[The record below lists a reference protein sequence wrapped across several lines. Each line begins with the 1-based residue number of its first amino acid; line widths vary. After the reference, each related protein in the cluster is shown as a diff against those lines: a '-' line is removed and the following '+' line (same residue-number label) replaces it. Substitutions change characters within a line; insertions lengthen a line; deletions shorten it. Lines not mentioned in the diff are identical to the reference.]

1 MRRSSPMLVS
11 AAALT
16 VALSACTSGGGGS
29 PTTSAPS
36 SAPTTGTA
44 TTATSTTTPG
54 GATGTSTGTT
64 KAPDPAA
71 SAAASSAAIAGIPA
85 AAKAHTPAGAEAF
98 TRYFFDVV
106 NKAWT
111 TPTVGAIA
119 ALSEPTCK
127 SCSELEATAVALHG
141 MTAHAREA
149 PVIVQSASAGSRDG
163 SGRQTVILLA
173 TQVPNAVIDSSGK
186 QSDVTERSSIRR
198 EITLTET
205 PSSGWRVALIK
216 GL

>member
-1 MRRSSPMLVS
+1 MLVS

-54 GATGTSTGTT
+54 GATGTGSGTT

-71 SAAASSAAIAGIPA
+71 SAAASSAAVAGIPA

-98 TRYFFDVV
+98 TRYFMQVV

-111 TPTVGAIA
+111 TPTVGAIS
-119 ALSEPTCK
+119 ALSEPSCK
-127 SCSELEATAVALHG
+127 SCSALESTSAELAAQGLRAQ
-141 MTAHAREA
+141 AA
-149 PVIVQSASAGSRDG
+149 PVTVETVNAASRDG
-163 SGRQTVILLA
+163 QGRQTVIL
-173 TQVPNAVIDSSGK
+173 TGQQPPNGVVD
-186 QSDVTERSSIRR
+186 ERGNIGSQTKAESVRR
-198 EITLTET
+198 EFTLVELGAD
-205 PSSGWRVALIK
+205 GWCVALIRT
-216 GL
+216 L

>member
-1 MRRSSPMLVS
+1 
-11 AAALT
+11 
-16 VALSACTSGGGGS
+16 
-29 PTTSAPS
+29 
-36 SAPTTGTA
+36 
-44 TTATSTTTPG
+44 
-54 GATGTSTGTT
+54 
-64 KAPDPAA
+64 
-71 SAAASSAAIAGIPA
+71 
-85 AAKAHTPAGAEAF
+85 
-98 TRYFFDVV
+98 
-106 NKAWT
+106 
-111 TPTVGAIA
+111 
-119 ALSEPTCK
+119 
-127 SCSELEATAVALHG
+127 